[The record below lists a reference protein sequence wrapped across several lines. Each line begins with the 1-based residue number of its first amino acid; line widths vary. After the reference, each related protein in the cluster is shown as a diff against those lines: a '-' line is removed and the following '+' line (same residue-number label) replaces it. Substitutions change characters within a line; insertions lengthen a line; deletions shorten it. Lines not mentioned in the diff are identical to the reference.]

1 MKKELQE
8 EMKYVKPVGGTELDG
23 RHPMEL
29 VGRMLLVKNLKEIG
43 AKKVAQLVDEIRCGF
58 VKKVPVEN
66 DTNNITTTFS
76 YEWMIN
82 YEFAIFEATDDQWEN
97 LMSNFMQNVKANP
110 LQEHLMSKN

>member
-1 MKKELQE
+1 MKKESQE

-29 VGRMLLVKNLKEIG
+29 VGRMLLIKNLKEIG
-43 AKKVAQLVDEIRCGF
+43 AKKIAQLVDEVRCEF
-58 VKKVPVEN
+58 VTKRIKGLDQYAE
-66 DTNNITTTFS
+66 TQW
-76 YEWMIN
+76 EIN

-97 LMSNFMQNVKANP
+97 LMINFIQNRKANP